1 MVDPIDEYV
10 LQRVREFN
18 GKKLVNVS
26 KSSKDFVQEENTEEH
41 SAVCKA
47 FQDTLNEH
55 VEKVVVSV
63 RLSDDVPCVLVSTE
77 YGWSANMERILK
89 AQALAQKG
97 ASSFQAQKKILEINP
112 NNRLVK
118 TIHDA
123 VLNNNLSERVVK
135 DTIRLMYD
143 TAMIASGYTQEDPVL
158 FTKRV
163 FNMMHAGL
171 VGSSSGAEEE
181 EETVGV
187 ETDSENNNMES
198 LD

>member
-1 MVDPIDEYV
+1 
-10 LQRVREFN
+10 
-18 GKKLVNVS
+18 
-26 KSSKDFVQEENTEEH
+26 
-41 SAVCKA
+41 
-47 FQDTLNEH
+47 
-55 VEKVVVSV
+55 
-63 RLSDDVPCVLVSTE
+63 
-77 YGWSANMERILK
+77 MERILK

-97 ASSFQAQKKILEINP
+97 SSFQAQKKILEINP

-171 VGSSSGAEEE
+171 VGSCSGAEEE
-181 EETVGV
+181 EESVEEPV
-187 ETDSENNNMES
+187 IIETDSENNNMES

>member
-1 MVDPIDEYV
+1 
-10 LQRVREFN
+10 
-18 GKKLVNVS
+18 
-26 KSSKDFVQEENTEEH
+26 
-41 SAVCKA
+41 
-47 FQDTLNEH
+47 
-55 VEKVVVSV
+55 
-63 RLSDDVPCVLVSTE
+63 
-77 YGWSANMERILK
+77 MERILK
-89 AQALAQKG
+89 AQALAQKE
-97 ASSFQAQKKILEINP
+97 ASSFQTQKKILEINP

-123 VLNNNLSERVVK
+123 VLNNNLSERVVN

-171 VGSSSGAEEE
+171 VGSGAEEE
-181 EETVGV
+181 EEPVEV
-187 ETDSENNNMES
+187 ETDSENNNNNMES